1 MSISKFVFIVSMN
14 VKKEYEDL
22 FNEVYDEEHVP
33 HLLNVPGVN
42 KVTRGKGIPFNF
54 SIGGE
59 TKSMD
64 SPNQKFV
71 AMYEIDNPEVIN
83 SKEWAIA
90 VEKGQWSTQVRQHT
104 YDRSHF
110 LYEYC

>member
-71 AMYEIDNPEVIN
+71 AMYEIDIQKLSIVKN
-83 SKEWAIA
+83 
-90 VEKGQWSTQVRQHT
+90 GQLLLKKDDGAHK
-104 YDRSHF
+104 
-110 LYEYC
+110 